1 MDCEPDSVPGLWP
14 KLKIF
19 GSVENGLGRSDWYHW
34 GNTTVQ
40 RMRTRKFYLHI
51 HSFILNSHYS
61 YYYIYLFFYFSL
73 CYVQE
78 YTFIYTTSEEKY
90 LKRLNKTTS
99 SIYLLPR
106 SGRLQV
112 PVQCENCNSVSL
124 LIFIFFFTVYV
135 YLLSLLTFFFVV
147 L

>member
-1 MDCEPDSVPGLWP
+1 MDYEPDSVPGLWR
-14 KLKIF
+14 KFKIF
-19 GSVENGLGRSDWYHW
+19 GSVENGLGCSKWYHW
-34 GNTTVQ
+34 GILLCEECGPVSILTYI
-40 RMRTRKFYLHI
+40 F
-51 HSFILNSHYS
+51 FILNSHYS
-61 YYYIYLFFYFSL
+61 YYYYIYIYIFYFSP

-112 PVQCENCNSVSL
+112 PVQCENCNSLSL
-124 LIFIFFFTVYV
+124 LIFIFFFFCSFIGCH
-135 YLLSLLTFFFVV
+135 L
-147 L
+147 